1 MQDGWFGSRDRSWN
15 ADAIERERADV
26 ARRETALEREYA
38 QLDAERERKEKAE
51 RQ

>member
-1 MQDGWFGSRDRSWN
+1 MQDGWFGSRNRSWN

-38 QLDAERERKEKAE
+38 QLDAERERKETEE